1 MKEVAMRVWASR
13 LLVPGVLLLLVSAL
27 IIALWVVPAVRADT
41 SPQATPEGA
50 VPAFWASLL
59 ITALMAGTALV
70 TLGGRAN
77 RTRLRRGAGAIAG
90 AVAALL
96 GLFLIDAAAAYAGHG
111 PEMRG
116 AVVGFWVSVGCSLL
130 GGAAILMAALV
141 RRT

>member
-1 MKEVAMRVWASR
+1 MRVWASR
-13 LLVPGVLLLLVSAL
+13 VLVSGVLLLLVSAL

-41 SPQATPEGA
+41 SPHATPGGA

-59 ITALMAGTALV
+59 VTALMAGTALV
-70 TLGGRAN
+70 ALGGRAN
-77 RTRLRRGAGAIAG
+77 RTRLQRVAGAIAG

-96 GLFLIDAAAAYAGHG
+96 GLLLIDAAAAYAGHG

-116 AVVGFWVSVGCSLL
+116 AVVGLWVSVGCNLL